1 MRFKSDVGS
10 SPPPFKRV
18 VRLMAHCATY
28 GGKNCLQYLKEEVS
42 ESLRINLFQK
52 GFLQKF

>member
-18 VRLMAHCATY
+18 VRLTRHWRVIKEF
-28 GGKNCLQYLKEEVS
+28 KNEKEQNKT
-42 ESLRINLFQK
+42 I
-52 GFLQKF
+52 

>member
-18 VRLMAHCATY
+18 VMTTGTLACFFY
-28 GGKNCLQYLKEEVS
+28 EEKNENK
-42 ESLRINLFQK
+42 RIETKLFQEIHNAL
-52 GFLQKF
+52 FYLQK

>member
-18 VRLMAHCATY
+18 VMPTVHWAAEKEKY
-28 GGKNCLQYLKEEVS
+28 GIKYL
-42 ESLRINLFQK
+42 
-52 GFLQKF
+52 